1 MKVNQQKIILASRQN
16 QHASRVRS
24 PEFPLRLRRLTVSVP
39 GEIASPPRE
48 WLVFQYKMKPWHSCL
63 VAAFILCL
71 SFAGSMRAEQS
82 SAERVAEIQA
92 ALREAKLD
100 GWLFYDFRHSDPL
113 AYRILKLDEKMFAS
127 RRWFYYVPAS
137 GEPVKIVQSIE
148 QFKLDSLPGRKL
160 VFRGWQELN
169 ARLREVLAPAAK
181 EAKRRVAM
189 QYSPMNDIPYISR
202 VDAGTIELVRSL
214 GVEPVTSAELVQRF
228 EAVFSPEQHQMHVE
242 ASDKMHRIIQEAFGE
257 IARRTTADEPAT
269 EWDIAQFMLR
279 RYKEEGMEQ
288 EPMIVAVNANA
299 ANPHYMPT
307 KEKNSPIKRGDFV
320 LIDAATKLI
329 KPDAVATDQTW
340 TGYVGESV
348 PDEYTR
354 IFNIVREA
362 RDSAVDFIR
371 KNVRAGKAIRGAE
384 VDDVSRGVIT
394 RAGFGEQFTH
404 RTGHSIGEE
413 THGNGVNIDDFET
426 RDSRRIIPGVC
437 FSIEPGIYLEG
448 KFGVRS
454 EINVYVSDKDIE
466 VTGQPIQTE
475 IIPILKTQ

>member
-1 MKVNQQKIILASRQN
+1 
-16 QHASRVRS
+16 
-24 PEFPLRLRRLTVSVP
+24 
-39 GEIASPPRE
+39 
-48 WLVFQYKMKPWHSCL
+48 MKPHQ
-63 VAAFILCL
+63 L
-71 SFAGSMRAEQS
+71 SFFAPAVLCFIFIAPMGAQQS
-82 SAERVAEIQA
+82 PAERVTEIQT
-92 ALREAKLD
+92 ALRDAKLD

-113 AYRILKLDEKMFAS
+113 AYRILRLDEKMFAS
-127 RRWFYYVPAS
+127 RRWFYYIPAS

-148 QFKLDSLPGRKL
+148 QFKLDTLPGKKL
-160 VFRGWQELN
+160 VFRGWKELHE
-169 ARLREVLAPAAK
+169 RLREVLGTAAK
-181 EAKRRVAM
+181 GSKRRIAM

-202 VDAGTIELVRSL
+202 VDAGTIELVRSF
-214 GVEPVTSAELVQRF
+214 GVEPVTSAELVQKF
-228 EAVFSPEQHQMHVE
+228 EAVFSPTQHQMHVE
-242 ASDKMHRIIQEAFGE
+242 ASDKMHRIIEEAFAE
-257 IARRTTADEPAT
+257 IARRIRANEPTT
-269 EWDIAQFMLR
+269 EWDIAQLMLR
-279 RYKEEGMEQ
+279 RYSEEGMER

-307 KEKNSPIKRGDFV
+307 KQKNSPIKRGDFV
-320 LIDAATKLI
+320 LIDAATKLN

-340 TGYVGESV
+340 TGYVGETV

-362 RDSAVDFIR
+362 RDSAVDFVR
-371 KNVRAGKAIRGAE
+371 KNVRAGKPIRGAE

-475 IIPILKTQ
+475 IIPILKTP

>member
-1 MKVNQQKIILASRQN
+1 
-16 QHASRVRS
+16 
-24 PEFPLRLRRLTVSVP
+24 
-39 GEIASPPRE
+39 
-48 WLVFQYKMKPWHSCL
+48 MKPPWLS
-63 VAAFILCL
+63 VFAAFILCL
-71 SFAGSMRAEQS
+71 TFVASMHAQQS
-82 SAERVAEIQA
+82 SAERVAEIQR
-92 ALREAKLD
+92 ALRDAKLD
-100 GWLFYDFRHSDPL
+100 GWLFCDFRHSDPL
-113 AYRILKLDEKMFAS
+113 AYRILKLDEKMLVS

-160 VFRGWQELN
+160 VFRGWQELH
-169 ARLREVLAPAAK
+169 ARLREVLAPAK
-181 EAKRRVAM
+181 ESKRRVAM

-202 VDAGTIELVRSL
+202 VDAGTIELVRSF
-214 GVEPVTSAELVQRF
+214 GVEPVSSAELVQQF
-228 EAVFSPEQHQMHVE
+228 EAVFSPDQHRMHVE
-242 ASDKMHRIIQEAFGE
+242 ASDKMHRIIQEAFAE
-257 IARRTTADEPAT
+257 IARRIRADKRTT
-269 EWDIAQFMLR
+269 EWDIAEFMLR

-307 KEKNSPIKRGDFV
+307 KEKNSPIKRGNFV
-320 LIDAATKLI
+320 LIDAATKLN

-348 PDEYTR
+348 PEEYSR

-362 RDSAVDFIR
+362 RDSAVDFVR
-371 KNVRAGKAIRGAE
+371 KNIRAGKPIRGAE

-394 RAGFGEQFTH
+394 RAGFAEQFTH

-437 FSIEPGIYLEG
+437 FSIEPGIYFEG

-454 EINVYVSDKDIE
+454 EINVYVADKDIE

-475 IIPILKTQ
+475 IIPILKTR